1 MNKMYL
7 YRRIFSFLGLLF
19 TIFLVVPFAVRSQ
32 NKTFHIA
39 CIGNSITAGAR
50 VADPLTESYPAV
62 LENLFSENTSSKVQ
76 VKNFGI
82 GGATMLRF
90 GTPNVWRII
99 DSLRTF
105 PADVVV
111 IETGTNETVGAPRYN
126 WEHIAEL
133 EKDYTDFITEIRR
146 LHPNVAIV
154 VCSPLDMVLET
165 PGLSRERLD
174 NLIERRPRIWELR
187 KRLKQLSK
195 EQKTFFLDLTR
206 PFKGRADLMTTMDGV
221 HPNKEGYAFLASVV
235 NRFLKQKRLLIEK

>member
-1 MNKMYL
+1 VEN
-7 YRRIFSFLGLLF
+7 
-19 TIFLVVPFAVRSQ
+19 
-32 NKTFHIA
+32 
-39 CIGNSITAGAR
+39 
-50 VADPLTESYPAV
+50 PLTESYPAV
-62 LENLFSENTSSKVQ
+62 LEKLVAEYRNQSVQ

-90 GTPNVWRII
+90 GTPNVWRVI
-99 DSLRTF
+99 DSLRIF

-133 EKDYTDFITEIRR
+133 EKDYTDFIKKIRQ

-165 PGLSRERLD
+165 PGLSKERLD

-187 KRLKQLSK
+187 KRLKHLSK
-195 EQKTFFLDLTR
+195 KQNTYFLDLTR

-235 NRFLKQKRLLIEK
+235 YRFLAKHQLVSKRN